1 MAQTS
6 YYARL
11 QLSAMKTLPVGAEFG
26 LTLNNVSV
34 SRTTSVKGVRGAVT
48 ESWHK
53 YEPRRTS
60 SICRLIQT
68 IVLWS
73 VHEHVYGD
81 IKLSWI
87 ESRRYRPLYGVTAK

>member
-48 ESWHK
+48 ES
-53 YEPRRTS
+53 
-60 SICRLIQT
+60 
-68 IVLWS
+68 
-73 VHEHVYGD
+73 
-81 IKLSWI
+81 
-87 ESRRYRPLYGVTAK
+87 